1 MYYKG
6 SNMLHTLRQLVEDD
20 ELWREVLR
28 GLNKEFYHQT
38 VTTKQIEDYVSKKT
52 KKNLEAFFNQYLRTT
67 QIPTLEHKIENG
79 KFVFRYVDVVEDFDM
94 PLRFFTDGKPV
105 WIFPSS
111 EWSSIA
117 LPGPNLEIDPNFY
130 VNTVQL

>member
-1 MYYKG
+1 
-6 SNMLHTLRQLVEDD
+6 
-20 ELWREVLR
+20 
-28 GLNKEFYHQT
+28 
-38 VTTKQIEDYVSKKT
+38 
-52 KKNLEAFFNQYLRTT
+52 LEAFFNQYLRTA

-94 PLRFFTDGKPV
+94 PLRFFSDGEPV

-111 EWSSIA
+111 EWNSIA

-130 VNTVQL
+130 VNTVQR